1 MPRIHWKSDR
11 MNILVKYYLW
21 FDTSELHCIVC
32 EARIK
37 WNREVVP
44 PNIKIEANN
53 DLFTMQRIFYF
64 KYFLIYVLCFR
75 SFDDARQLHSDEVNQ
90 LNWKKWSRN
99 SSSFHYLF
107 GHKFMCLNKNSIKKT
122 HSAGEWVNPNVYIFQ
137 SLTVSALFRILL

>member
-1 MPRIHWKSDR
+1 
-11 MNILVKYYLW
+11 
-21 FDTSELHCIVC
+21 
-32 EARIK
+32 
-37 WNREVVP
+37 
-44 PNIKIEANN
+44 
-53 DLFTMQRIFYF
+53 MQRIFYF

-137 SLTVSALFRILL
+137 SLTVSALFEFYYKNAIDWNSTEIHRTHLQVSQKKSERLQSSERSIYNSAFTHAANVQ